1 MKSILRSEL
10 VTSILG
16 RIIWAYMVIVAST
29 VRWRVEGLDDA
40 QEEWAQAKGVVLAG
54 WHSQILMLPSGWRRH
69 MRHWTAPT
77 RRAAMLVSLSR
88 DGEAVA
94 RAVGHLD
101 IDLIRGSASNKKK
114 QSKDKGGIRAV
125 AEASRHLKSGG
136 LVCITPDGPR
146 GPREIVSAGVIMIA
160 QRSGARILPYSL
172 SASPRKR
179 LSSWDRFVIP
189 APFAKGAIIY
199 GPMLDIPRDA
209 DPEAMRIE
217 LQARLDTAQVRADM
231 LVGAPNLPRDT
242 KVTPPA

>member
-10 VTSILG
+10 TTSILG
-16 RIIWAYMVIVAST
+16 RVIWVYMIIMAST
-29 VRWRVEGLDDA
+29 VRWQVEGLDETKAD
-40 QEEWAQAKGVVLAG
+40 WTKAKGVVLAG
-54 WHSQILMLPSGWRRH
+54 WHSQILMLPTGWRRH
-69 MRHWTAPT
+69 MSRWTNPK

-114 QSKDKGGIRAV
+114 QTKDKGGVRAV

-146 GPREIVSAGVIMIA
+146 GPREIVTAGTIMIA
-160 QRSGARILPYSL
+160 QRSGASILPYSL

-179 LSSWDRFVIP
+179 LNSWDRFVIP
-189 APFAKGAIIY
+189 APFAKGAIVY
-199 GPMLDIPRDA
+199 GPMLNIPRDA

-217 LQARLDTAQVRADM
+217 LQARLDTAQARADD
-231 LVGAPNLPRDT
+231 LVGVPTLPRDT
-242 KVTPPA
+242 EVTPAT

>member
-10 VTSILG
+10 MTRILG
-16 RIIWAYMVIVAST
+16 RLIWAYMVVMAST
-29 VRWRVEGLDDA
+29 VRWQVEGLDETKSD
-40 QEEWAQAKGVVLAG
+40 WVNAKGVVLAG

-69 MRHWTAPT
+69 MSRWTTPK

-94 RAVGHLD
+94 RAVSHLD

-114 QSKDKGGIRAV
+114 QAKDKGGVKAV
-125 AEASRHLKSGG
+125 AEASRHLKAGG

-146 GPREIVSAGVIMIA
+146 GPREIVSAGTIMIA
-160 QRSGARILPYSL
+160 QRSGASILPYSL
-172 SASPRKR
+172 SAAPRKR

-189 APFAKGAIIY
+189 APFAKGAIVY
-199 GPMLDIPRDA
+199 GPMLTIPRDA

-217 LQARLDTAQVRADM
+217 LQARLDTAQARADE
-231 LVGAPNLPRDT
+231 LVGVATLAREPEAIPT
-242 KVTPPA
+242 T